1 MNSRQLDLA
10 VLHDVDQ
17 GDDTKREATWK
28 RSFTVPEGIDSVKVN
43 AKIGGSRSY
52 DHASKSR
59 GQQASFHRN
68 RLIFRP
74 FKKPKNYPNPTLRKN
89 EYSYSK
95 KRHSQLHCRKQ
106 HELRGTPTNRD
117 VKPKYAVTETESAF
131 EVSVEVPG
139 AKRESVEIGFD
150 GGVLDITASR
160 TDSIPES
167 WRPLGSVVSRPNY
180 RLKFSVADS
189 IDAGKISASVGERH
203 SQIEPPSER
212 SGQTAVDLS

>member
-1 MNSRQLDLA
+1 MA
-10 VLHDVDQ
+10 
-17 GDDTKREATWK
+17 
-28 RSFTVPEGIDSVKVN
+28 
-43 AKIGGSRSY
+43 
-52 DHASKSR
+52 
-59 GQQASFHRN
+59 
-68 RLIFRP
+68 
-74 FKKPKNYPNPTLRKN
+74 
-89 EYSYSK
+89 
-95 KRHSQLHCRKQ
+95 
-106 HELRGTPTNRD
+106 PTNRD

-189 IDAGKISASVGERH
+189 IDAGKISASVENGILKLNLPLKEAVK
-203 SQIEPPSER
+203 PR
-212 SGQTAVDLS
+212 SISVN

>member
-1 MNSRQLDLA
+1 MNTVTQKK
-10 VLHDVDQ
+10 
-17 GDDTKREATWK
+17 DT
-28 RSFTVPEGIDSVKVN
+28 
-43 AKIGGSRSY
+43 
-52 DHASKSR
+52 ASCTAANSTNCV
-59 GQQASFHRN
+59 A
-68 RLIFRP
+68 
-74 FKKPKNYPNPTLRKN
+74 
-89 EYSYSK
+89 
-95 KRHSQLHCRKQ
+95 
-106 HELRGTPTNRD
+106 PTNRD

-189 IDAGKISASVGERH
+189 IDAGKISASVENGILKLNLPLKEAVK
-203 SQIEPPSER
+203 PR
-212 SGQTAVDLS
+212 SISVN